1 MANLMEAYSK
11 RLSIAEAYFTN
22 KTGRQMDNQRKMCVA
37 KLLDNTA
44 KFLNESMFQSA
55 TDAGTGNTDLGL
67 YKKFSLNLTNV
78 AIPTLIAHDLVA
90 VQPMSAMSGYFNY
103 LQYTVDGDKVDNNDV
118 NYNSPFALGNVNQK
132 YTSNAVVEPF
142 TEGMKKLSFAP
153 VIVDTVKFK
162 DASGEDVAEPGLT
175 VAADGTLT
183 GTAAGTIAKVVY
195 EYNNIY
201 VPQTKLPAIN
211 AQMTSIPLIAKARRI
226 AVERY
231 AA

>member
-1 MANLMEAYSK
+1 MEAYSK
-11 RLSIAEAYFTN
+11 RLAIAESVFTN

-44 KFLNESMFQSA
+44 KFLNESMFQA
-55 TDAGTGNTDLGL
+55 DGAAGTGATDLGL

-78 AIPTLIAHDLVA
+78 AIPTLISHDLVA
-90 VQPMSAMSGYFNY
+90 VQPMAAMSGYFNY
-103 LQYTVDGDKVDNNDV
+103 LKYTVNGDKVEGNDV
-118 NYNSPFALGNVNQK
+118 DYNSPFALGKVNQE
-132 YTSNAVVEPF
+132 YTASAVVEPY

-153 VIVDTVKFK
+153 VLVDTVKFK
-162 DASGEDVAEPGLT
+162 NASGEDVAEPGLT

-183 GTAAGTIAKVVY
+183 GTAAGTIAKVAY
-195 EYNNIY
+195 TYNNVY

-211 AQMTSIPLIAKARRI
+211 AVMDSIPLIAKARRI